1 MTSKFR
7 SRGRSVAALS
17 AAAVACA
24 MMWPAGA
31 NAASTPDDPNA
42 DAVPTAAHG
51 VLSASKLAG
60 GLDRMTGRR
69 SVFVQLSGQGA
80 AAAADEA
87 KSAGKSASSQRA
99 DAKAAKAAAKKKSD
113 AVVKDARAK
122 DGKAKELWQVGNAL
136 PGVAINA
143 DVSAIKEIA
152 DRSDVVKITPL
163 VPKHALNANATDLT
177 NTIATWEESGNTGE
191 GVKVAI
197 IDTGL
202 DYTHADFGGEGTTA
216 AWDAA
221 HADNANANWYD
232 TLTAAA
238 KVKVGGGY
246 DFSGDDYNA
255 DPDADDYQPVAHPD
269 PDPIGCAA
277 HGTHV
282 AGITAGYGENADGS
296 TYTGDYSTLSADD
309 VAKMKVLPGTAPE
322 ATVYPLKVFGCT
334 GSTDVVIPALDRA
347 LDLKGDGSMV
357 KADVV
362 NLSLGADY
370 ATVDDPEN
378 DVVNALAAQGVL
390 PVIAMGNNGDL
401 TDTGGAPGNAV
412 GALAVASTVDSYQQM
427 DGLQVDRPADDAG
440 VVTGQNSIAYDWS
453 SAPVTGDVVALSS
466 GNADGCDPLSA
477 ADAAAVAGNVAWLTW
492 DSNDATRR
500 CGSAARAANARAAG
514 AVGALFTGDVNPFTA
529 GITGD
534 AVIPVFQLT
543 KSATEKLTPAL
554 EAGTLRVTFDGSLAL
569 SQADID
575 PSIDDLV
582 SSFSSRG
589 THGSLG
595 VVKPDVAA
603 PGDTILSAGIGTGDG
618 AINMSGT
625 SMATP
630 HTAGIAALVK
640 KAHPSWTVEQLKAD
654 IMNTAGH
661 DVYTGAGKTGDVY
674 GPARVGSGR
683 VDAQAAVDN
692 TLLVYSKETKGGVSA
707 SFGVVEAP
715 ATRSTVRKTITVTLQ
730 NTGRRNVSADLS
742 YAAAVSQPGVAYTVS
757 PRSVT
762 VRAGHTAKVRV
773 TMTIRTAQLRNTID
787 PTMAVDQLGVARQ
800 FVADASGRLMVDVR
814 GSKADA
820 LRLPVYGAAKPVSQT
835 TVVDSTRKG
844 TSALQ
849 IRGTGVSQ
857 GDDSTAYDS
866 LVSVA
871 TLGATSS
878 RLPVCRGAQTQN
890 CTVNQTARAGDLQY
904 VGAGSSKSGD
914 GYADGWLWFTLSTY
928 ADWATVGNSTIPYVD
943 IDTTG
948 DGVPDYEVYVQNY
961 DATDVLLANLV
972 DLKTGTLIDLEPVN
986 FQFGDVNT
994 NVFDTNVLSIP
1005 VWPSAIGVTD
1015 DAKTFPITYS
1025 VGTYSYYT
1033 GNANGDIDDVGPISY
1048 DVVNPTIAVDSP
1060 LYLDEGG
1067 ASIPYTLAADSKGSN
1082 AKGATTSSKKGH
1094 GDKGKGHGG
1103 KTEVQALVT
1112 HLHGASGHRTQV
1124 IKLKG

>member
-1 MTSKFR
+1 
-7 SRGRSVAALS
+7 VAALS

-31 NAASTPDDPNA
+31 NAATTPDDPNA
-42 DAVPTAAHG
+42 DAVATAAHG
-51 VLSASKLAG
+51 VLSTAKLAG
-60 GLDRMTGRR
+60 GLDRMTGRQ

-80 AAAADEA
+80 AAAADDA
-87 KSAGKSASSQRA
+87 KTAGKSASAQKA

-143 DVSAIKEIA
+143 DVSAIKQIA
-152 DRSDVVKITPL
+152 DRADVVKVTPL

-177 NTIATWEESGNTGE
+177 NTIATWEENGNTGA

-221 HADNANANWYD
+221 HAASTNANWYD

-255 DPDADDYQPVAHPD
+255 DPKASDYQPVAHPD

-296 TYTGDYSTLSADD
+296 TYTGDYSSLSAAD

-357 KADVV
+357 KADIV

-427 DGLQVDRPADDAG
+427 DGLRVDAPADVAG
-440 VVTGQNSIAYDWS
+440 IVTGQNSVAYDWAN
-453 SAPVTGDVVALSS
+453 SAPVEGEVVALSS
-466 GNADGCDPLSA
+466 DNADGCDPLSA

-500 CGSAARAANARAAG
+500 CGSAGRAANVKNAG
-514 AVGALFTGDVNPFTA
+514 AVGAVFTGDVNPFTA

-534 AVIPVFQLT
+534 AGIPVFQLS
-543 KSATEKLTPAL
+543 KGSTEKLAASVG
-554 EAGTLRVTFDGSLAL
+554 AGLQVTFDGSLAL
-569 SQADID
+569 SQADVD
-575 PSIDDLV
+575 PSINDLV

-603 PGDTILSAGIGTGDG
+603 PGDTIMSAGIGTGDG

-640 KAHPSWTVEQLKAD
+640 KAHPTWSVEQIKAD

-683 VDAQAAVDN
+683 IDAQAAVDN

-730 NTGRRNVSADLS
+730 NTGRRSVSANLS
-742 YAAAVSQPGVAYTVS
+742 YAAAVSQPGVSYTVS
-757 PRSVT
+757 PKSVT
-762 VRAGHTAKVRV
+762 VRAGHTEKVRV
-773 TMTIRTAQLRNTID
+773 TMTVRTGQLRNTID

-800 FVADASGRLMVDVR
+800 FVADASGRLMVNVR
-814 GSKADA
+814 GSKANA

-835 TVVDSTRKG
+835 KVSDSSRKG
-844 TSALQ
+844 KSVLQ
-849 IRGTGVSQ
+849 IRGEGVSQ
-857 GDDSTAYDS
+857 GDGATAYDS
-866 LVSVA
+866 LMSVA

-878 RLPVCRGAQTQN
+878 RLPVCRGTQTEN
-890 CTVNQTARAGDLQY
+890 CTVNETARAGDLQY

-914 GYADGWLWFTLSTY
+914 GYADGWLWFTISTY

-948 DGVPDYEVYVQNY
+948 DGVPDYEVYVKNY

-972 DLKTGTLIDLEPVN
+972 DLSTGSVIDLEPVN

-1025 VGTYSYYT
+1025 VGTNSYYT
-1033 GNANGDIDDVGPISY
+1033 GNANGDIDEVGPVSY
-1048 DVVNPTIAVDSP
+1048 DVVNPAIAVDAP
-1060 LYLDEGG
+1060 LYLDEGVT
-1067 ASIPYTLAADSKGSN
+1067 SIPYTLAADAKGSDT
-1082 AKGATTSSKKGH
+1082 KGATTSSKKGH
-1094 GDKGKGHGG
+1094 GDNGKGHGDKGKGHGD